1 MTFDWGI
8 RKIFIKIVVFEMDL
22 EILLEFYKGEI
33 IEERKIETN
42 VGGRK
47 FYSTFGGEQVV
58 YFKWSMGY
66 LY

>member
-1 MTFDWGI
+1 M
-8 RKIFIKIVVFEMDL
+8 KIVVFEMDL

-42 VGGRK
+42 VGRRK